1 MTRRRVRFA
10 GNRAA
15 RTECPAMSRGVII
28 AAPGSGS
35 GKTTL
40 TLALLR
46 SWRDGGVA
54 VASAKVGP
62 DYIDPAY
69 HAAASGRTCH
79 NLDTWSMSDRTMAAL
94 IADLRRDASA
104 IVVEGVMGL
113 FDGAPD
119 GRGSAADL
127 SRRTGWPVVLV
138 VDASGMAASVAALVH
153 GFASYDPA
161 VEVAGVIFNR
171 TGSARHGALLRRAM
185 RPAGVPVFGCVTR
198 SECLEL
204 PDRHLGLVQAREHP
218 DLEGFLA
225 RAADRIGREVDTEA
239 LLAAAKPARA
249 EPRFPSR
256 DAPLA
261 GGFQP
266 AAARP
271 ARAELR
277 IPPRD
282 DPLAGG
288 LPPAAARPARVE
300 PRIPPWD
307 APLAGG
313 LPPAAARPA
322 RVEPRIPPWDAPLA
336 GGFQPAAVQ
345 PVRVEPRIPP
355 RDDPLAGEPRDGGH
369 GLPVLGRRIA
379 VARDDAFAFCYP
391 YVLDA
396 WRRAGC
402 TLSFFSPLDDEP
414 PAEDADAVYLPGGYP
429 ELHAARLARAER
441 FKAALG
447 RCAARGAA
455 VYGECGGYMVLGER
469 LVAADGVSHRMA
481 GLLPVATSFE
491 SPRLSLGYREVA
503 LVGDGVLGRKGAR
516 FRGHEFHFATA
527 PAQSAGNANALF
539 RGGCETPAS
548 TNPSRSQS
556 TGNANA
562 LFRTFNAEGE
572 PLGDA
577 GLRVGNVMGSFVH
590 LMDRCGDRPSPGEAP
605 GSRATT

>member
-1 MTRRRVRFA
+1 
-10 GNRAA
+10 
-15 RTECPAMSRGVII
+15 MSRAVII

-46 SWRDGGVA
+46 GLREAGIA

-79 NLDTWSMSDRTMAAL
+79 NLDTWSMSDRTLSAL
-94 IADLRRDASA
+94 IADLQRGASA

-153 GFASYDPA
+153 GFVSYDPG

-171 TGSARHGALLRRAM
+171 TGSKRHGELLRRAM
-185 RPAGVPVFGCVTR
+185 QPLGIPVFGCVTR

-225 RAADRIGREVDTEA
+225 RAAEQISREVDTKA
-239 LLAAAKPARA
+239 LL
-249 EPRFPSR
+249 
-256 DAPLA
+256 
-261 GGFQP
+261 

-271 ARAELR
+271 ARFERLE
-277 IPPRD
+277 
-282 DPLAGG
+282 
-288 LPPAAARPARVE
+288 E
-300 PRIPPWD
+300 P
-307 APLAGG
+307 
-313 LPPAAARPA
+313 
-322 RVEPRIPPWDAPLA
+322 
-336 GGFQPAAVQ
+336 
-345 PVRVEPRIPP
+345 
-355 RDDPLAGEPRDGGH
+355 H
-369 GLPVLGRRIA
+369 GLPVLGQRIA

-402 TLSFFSPLDDEP
+402 EISFFSPIDDEP
-414 PAEDADAVYLPGGYP
+414 PTEDADAVYLPGGYP
-429 ELHAARLARAER
+429 ELHAARLADAGR
-441 FKAALG
+441 FKAALK
-447 RCAARGAA
+447 RCAERGAV

-469 LVAADGVSHRMA
+469 LVDGDGVSHRMA
-481 GLLPVATSFE
+481 GLLPVETSFE
-491 SPRLSLGYREVA
+491 SPRLNLGYREVA
-503 LVGDGVLGRKGAR
+503 LVGDGVFGGKGTR
-516 FRGHEFHFATA
+516 FRGHEFHFASVL
-527 PAQSAGNANALF
+527 AQSPATPLF
-539 RGGCETPAS
+539 RA
-548 TNPSRSQS
+548 
-556 TGNANA
+556 
-562 LFRTFNAEGE
+562 FNAELE

-577 GLRVGNVMGSFVH
+577 GMQAGNVMGSFVH
-590 LMDRCGDRPSPGEAP
+590 LMDQRGA
-605 GSRATT
+605 

>member
-1 MTRRRVRFA
+1 
-10 GNRAA
+10 
-15 RTECPAMSRGVII
+15 MSRGIII

-46 SWRDGGVA
+46 RLRDSGVS
-54 VASAKVGP
+54 VASGKVGP

-79 NLDTWSMSDRTMAAL
+79 NLDTWSMSDGTLSAL
-94 IADLRRDASA
+94 IADLERDATA
-104 IVVEGVMGL
+104 VVVEGVMGL

-153 GFASYDPA
+153 GFTSYDPG

-171 TGSARHGALLRRAM
+171 TGSARHGELLRRAM
-185 RPAGVPVFGCVTR
+185 RPAGIPVFGCVTR

-225 RAADRIGREVDTEA
+225 RAAAQVGREVDTGA
-239 LLAAAKPARA
+239 LL
-249 EPRFPSR
+249 
-256 DAPLA
+256 
-261 GGFQP
+261 

-271 ARAELR
+271 ARAE
-277 IPPRD
+277 PP
-282 DPLAGG
+282 
-288 LPPAAARPARVE
+288 VH
-300 PRIPPWD
+300 
-307 APLAGG
+307 
-313 LPPAAARPA
+313 
-322 RVEPRIPPWDAPLA
+322 
-336 GGFQPAAVQ
+336 
-345 PVRVEPRIPP
+345 
-355 RDDPLAGEPRDGGH
+355 GH

-402 TLSFFSPLDDEP
+402 ELSFFSPLDDEP
-414 PAEDADAVYLPGGYP
+414 PADDADAVYLPGGYP
-429 ELHAARLARAER
+429 ELHAARLADAER
-441 FKAALG
+441 FVAGLRRSAE
-447 RCAARGAA
+447 RRAA

-469 LVAADGVSHRMA
+469 LVDGDGVSHRMT
-481 GLLPVATSFE
+481 GLLPVVTSFE
-491 SPRLSLGYREVA
+491 SPRLSLGYREVELA
-503 LVGDGVLGRKGAR
+503 EDGVLGHRGAR
-516 FRGHEFHFATA
+516 FRGHEFHFASVLTEV
-527 PAQSAGNANALF
+527 
-539 RGGCETPAS
+539 RGA
-548 TNPSRSQS
+548 
-556 TGNANA
+556 A
-562 LFRTFNAEGE
+562 LFRTFNAEME

-577 GLRVGNVMGSFVH
+577 GLRVGGVMGSFVH
-590 LMDRCGDRPSPGEAP
+590 LMDRCERWSSADGTDPA
-605 GSRATT
+605 